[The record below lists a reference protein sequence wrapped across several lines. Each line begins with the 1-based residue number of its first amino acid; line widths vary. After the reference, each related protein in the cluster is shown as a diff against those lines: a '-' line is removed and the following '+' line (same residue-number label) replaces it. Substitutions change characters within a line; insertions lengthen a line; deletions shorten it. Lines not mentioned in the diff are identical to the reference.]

1 MGSSTAETMP
11 RPDIHSTPNTRKPAP
26 KRAAFILDSGLPVS
40 GDSDGSFFRRGD
52 VGVVSGK
59 ALRLAGDC
67 FTHETLSFESCLS
80 SELMLCCV
88 RFRTL
93 AVYVVV
99 GRPRPIC

>member
-1 MGSSTAETMP
+1 MTYPLLQATVSEQGIIQM
-11 RPDIHSTPNTRKPAP
+11 
-26 KRAAFILDSGLPVS
+26 ILL
-40 GDSDGSFFRRGD
+40 FRRGD

-67 FTHETLSFESCLS
+67 FTHETLSFESCFS